1 MRTIILALCAL
12 ITNYVIAQTDTLNIY
27 INTGQVRTI
36 DSNLIAAKAF
46 NKSSDFNFDAQVFRF
61 NKGTSVYL
69 QIHNEDT
76 VNHVVD
82 IESFVSQVSVKKNDV
97 VGITL
102 PFNNVGAFR
111 IFESSENADQRYLGL
126 SGLFVVEEKFRGHF
140 FWNLKEFQSNMNQ
153 VIAEGGS
160 MDLTNYRPN
169 YFLINGLSNPKIDQD
184 TLAKV
189 RGNVGDTLQLFVL
202 NSGNAVHSLHFHGYH
217 VKVIYSSRSS
227 EVVGWVKDTYALY
240 KGEVVQLEIVPDKPG
255 EYPVH
260 DHNLVAITA
269 NNIYPK
275 GMFTTLVIKP

>member
-126 SGLFVVEEKFRGHF
+126 
-140 FWNLKEFQSNMNQ
+140 
-153 VIAEGGS
+153 
-160 MDLTNYRPN
+160 
-169 YFLINGLSNPKIDQD
+169 
-184 TLAKV
+184 
-189 RGNVGDTLQLFVL
+189 
-202 NSGNAVHSLHFHGYH
+202 
-217 VKVIYSSRSS
+217 
-227 EVVGWVKDTYALY
+227 
-240 KGEVVQLEIVPDKPG
+240 
-255 EYPVH
+255 
-260 DHNLVAITA
+260 
-269 NNIYPK
+269 
-275 GMFTTLVIKP
+275 

>member
-1 MRTIILALCAL
+1 
-12 ITNYVIAQTDTLNIY
+12 
-27 INTGQVRTI
+27 
-36 DSNLIAAKAF
+36 
-46 NKSSDFNFDAQVFRF
+46 
-61 NKGTSVYL
+61 
-69 QIHNEDT
+69 
-76 VNHVVD
+76 
-82 IESFVSQVSVKKNDV
+82 
-97 VGITL
+97 
-102 PFNNVGAFR
+102 
-111 IFESSENADQRYLGL
+111 
-126 SGLFVVEEKFRGHF
+126 
-140 FWNLKEFQSNMNQ
+140 
-153 VIAEGGS
+153 